1 MYRFFISLIF
11 CLLFVQNTFSSEIE
25 AISNNTKQNID
36 NLSLQLKYLVQ
47 DHQDNKKEINN
58 ILNLYY
64 QHHEKIQAFEIVYKN
79 KYIYSSYKNDST
91 IIINDD
97 SLFFDI
103 KENLENPNDV
113 DSYFQLEKTDFY
125 SNRAYAPDEFPNFS
139 GQAVEY
145 VIITNQTLAE
155 GFQEIA
161 DWKTRKGVP
170 AFVRAVA

>member
-79 KYIYSSYKNDST
+79 CWIY
-91 IIINDD
+91 
-97 SLFFDI
+97 
-103 KENLENPNDV
+103 
-113 DSYFQLEKTDFY
+113 
-125 SNRAYAPDEFPNFS
+125 
-139 GQAVEY
+139 
-145 VIITNQTLAE
+145 
-155 GFQEIA
+155 
-161 DWKTRKGVP
+161 
-170 AFVRAVA
+170 